1 MPILFSN
8 EDVDVIA
15 NDMIRPQFSIK
26 FRIRAEE
33 LINSIIKTRIIKGIS
48 ITDNYHRLNLNVST
62 IQTFSQFQKEQFN
75 LNGTKKIKTHLV
87 CKMMLDLS
95 SQLKYLLETY
105 KKTFLGYSPNNLIV
119 IDGNKFIYLSNEHL
133 TDIVE
138 NNMVLVSYPFMS
150 NDFFLS
156 PEFFMIK
163 ELPHYLNYKTS
174 YFSLA
179 CLVIYVLLSEDDF
192 YNEYIRI
199 KSTENILC
207 YLNSHPIKD
216 TRVFCV
222 LSRCLTELP
231 EDRNIIY
238 I

>member
-1 MPILFSN
+1 MPIIFSN
-8 EDVDVIA
+8 EDIDIIS

-26 FRIRAEE
+26 FNTRGEE

-62 IQTFSQFQKEQFN
+62 IQTFSQFQLEQFN
-75 LNGTKKIKTHLV
+75 LNGTKKIRTHLV
-87 CKMMLDLS
+87 CKMLLDLTT
-95 SQLKYLLETY
+95 QLKYLLETY
-105 KKTFLGYSPNNLIV
+105 KKTFLGYNPNNLII
-119 IDGNKFIYLSNEHL
+119 IDGNKFIYLSNDYL
-133 TDIVE
+133 KDI
-138 NNMVLVSYPFMS
+138 NDDKVLVSYPFMS

-156 PEFFMIK
+156 PEFLMIK
-163 ELPHYLNYKTS
+163 ELPYYIHYKTS

-192 YNEYIRI
+192 YNEYIKI
-199 KSTENILC
+199 KNKENILG

-216 TRVFCV
+216 TRVFWV
-222 LSRCLTELP
+222 LSRCLLEDP
-231 EDRNIIY
+231 EERNIIY

>member
-8 EDVDVIA
+8 EDVDIIS

-26 FRIRAEE
+26 FHIRGEE

-48 ITDNYHRLNLNVST
+48 ITDNYHRLNLNVSS
-62 IQTFSQFQKEQFN
+62 IQSFSQFQTEQLK
-75 LNGTKKIKTHLV
+75 LNGTKKIRTHLV

-105 KKTFLGYSPNNLIV
+105 KKTFLGYNANNLIV
-119 IDGNKFIYLSNEHL
+119 IDGNKFVYLSNEYL
-133 TDIVE
+133 KEVDK
-138 NNMVLVSYPFMS
+138 NNMVQISYPFNH

-163 ELPHYLNYKTS
+163 EIPYYINYKTA

-192 YNEYIRI
+192 YNDYIMI
-199 KSTENILC
+199 KTPENILG

-216 TRVFCV
+216 TRVFWV
-222 LSRCLTELP
+222 LSRCLLESP
-231 EDRNIIY
+231 EERNIIY

>member
-1 MPILFSN
+1 MPIIFSN
-8 EDVDVIA
+8 EDIDIIS

-26 FRIRAEE
+26 FHTRGEE

-62 IQTFSQFQKEQFN
+62 IQTFSQFQLEQFN
-75 LNGTKKIKTHLV
+75 LNGTKKIRTHLV
-87 CKMMLDLS
+87 CKMLQDLTT
-95 SQLKYLLETY
+95 QLKYLLETY
-105 KKTFLGYSPNNLIV
+105 KKTFLGYNPNNLII
-119 IDGNKFIYLSNEHL
+119 IDGNKFIYLSNDYL
-133 TDIVE
+133 KDI
-138 NNMVLVSYPFMS
+138 NDDKVLVSYPFMS

-156 PEFFMIK
+156 PEFLMIK
-163 ELPHYLNYKTS
+163 ELPYYIHYKTS

-192 YNEYIRI
+192 YNEYIKI
-199 KSTENILC
+199 KNKENILG

-216 TRVFCV
+216 TRLFWV
-222 LSRCLTELP
+222 LSRCLLKDP
-231 EDRNIIY
+231 EERNIIY